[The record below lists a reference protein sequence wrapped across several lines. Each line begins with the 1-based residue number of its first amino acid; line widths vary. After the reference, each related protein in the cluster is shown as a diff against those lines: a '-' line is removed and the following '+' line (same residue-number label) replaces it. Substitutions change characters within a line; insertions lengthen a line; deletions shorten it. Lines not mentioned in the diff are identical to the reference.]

1 MPSLEWLTHHRL
13 LTLGLGVAAVVV
25 AVAVGVWFFV
35 LSNPTTPLNL
45 RQALRLYRQDQRGAA
60 DTALA
65 LPTAGVYRYR
75 TTGGEH
81 LSFADISRS
90 FPAATDMIVT
100 DDRCATLRWEPLVQH
115 VEGLVECPLGGGAFG
130 ITSASSYEDIAG
142 TRTTEIIRCPAR
154 TYLVPPDPRPGLQ
167 WHATCHA
174 AGQTVVVTGRIVGM
188 TSVRVGGHA
197 VPALHTRLD
206 LAYSG
211 AESGTN
217 PNDYWISPRDGLILG
232 QQETVDMSQSA
243 GPLGSVRYTEQMGIR
258 IASATPLR

>member
-81 LSFADISRS
+81 LSFAEERALVSGLNHQILVRS
-90 FPAATDMIVT
+90 
-100 DDRCATLRWEPLVQH
+100 Q
-115 VEGLVECPLGGGAFG
+115 
-130 ITSASSYEDIAG
+130 Y
-142 TRTTEIIRCPAR
+142 
-154 TYLVPPDPRPGLQ
+154 
-167 WHATCHA
+167 A
-174 AGQTVVVTGRIVGM
+174 AGILKAHASLVTPGDIYIWVG
-188 TSVRVGGHA
+188 
-197 VPALHTRLD
+197 
-206 LAYSG
+206 
-211 AESGTN
+211 
-217 PNDYWISPRDGLILG
+217 
-232 QQETVDMSQSA
+232 
-243 GPLGSVRYTEQMGIR
+243 
-258 IASATPLR
+258 